1 MLGLARQ
8 SVEDALILCQ
18 LLQEK
23 VLPDVDL
30 RKELKVLRDSDT
42 QNFDSSAADVQ
53 FDAGSIQFVSD
64 HFIEMPMSSYGD
76 GSIDVSLESDSWV
89 LDGAYMYAKASGK
102 GLLKLSTGTDGKTP
116 GNIVAANKDL
126 NGDRSSMML
135 LNGKIYLRHTDAKPA
150 PFEIIDAETLKVI
163 KSEPEVNYDP
173 KEG

>member
-1 MLGLARQ
+1 
-8 SVEDALILCQ
+8 
-18 LLQEK
+18 
-23 VLPDVDL
+23 
-30 RKELKVLRDSDT
+30 
-42 QNFDSSAADVQ
+42 
-53 FDAGSIQFVSD
+53 
-64 HFIEMPMSSYGD
+64 MSSYGD

-116 GNIVAANKDL
+116 GKIVAANKDL